1 MANDYDVSSLID
13 DSSPLRA
20 SGIDPKDAIKDPDAV
35 MKYLQNRQ
43 YGAGVAQPS
52 TLKANMLQPDQ
63 IPMASAASA
72 PSQPTDWGSI
82 ARGTASPGTAGA
94 NVSNGQ
100 PASDPDL
107 DNTRRLALKAEQRT
121 DANQDQWNALTDQRK
136 AIEAQRQ
143 KDAGYIDPHGTSP
156 TTGASYKPSTGRQVL
171 RGVLGGVEGLMRG
184 GFRGAVLGGIDPRN
198 EGVPGYGDPTAQYGR
213 DVARQ
218 GATVA
223 SDDQQLKNITADAK
237 DQYDAGRNLGTDT
250 TANAKVFGDI
260 FTAKKNAE
268 TEANAAKTADT
279 RQQHEDDVEQYNRNR
294 AEIADRNATTNARK
308 TDALITA
315 ALARANKDDRTTPGS
330 NTGLK
335 GVPLAKVTSYAAA
348 HNLDPDSLTPEQ
360 LGEALRI
367 GAGPAHVKDPQA
379 FESKW
384 NSDFQKMQQP
394 FQQERNQIVR
404 RGAVPDVTKN
414 KAAWNDL
421 DKEDQD
427 QITASLNDLENRRT
441 AKNAELQQAKDAE
454 ATQYGVYG
462 KAAQSAA
469 AAPSAPRAA
478 ATQPRQQPAAASK
491 PPAGATMKVPGSDGK
506 LYWSDGKSNLGLAQ

>member
-1 MANDYDVSSLID
+1 
-13 DSSPLRA
+13 
-20 SGIDPKDAIKDPDAV
+20 
-35 MKYLQNRQ
+35 
-43 YGAGVAQPS
+43 
-52 TLKANMLQPDQ
+52 
-63 IPMASAASA
+63 MASAAST
-72 PSQPTDWGSI
+72 PSQPTDWGAMMTGKPSD
-82 ARGTASPGTAGA
+82 PGTAGA

-171 RGVLGGVEGLMRG
+171 RGLMGAAEGLTHG
-184 GFRGAVLGGIDPRN
+184 GLFGAAAGALNPRN
-198 EGVPGYGDPTAQYGR
+198 VGAPGYNDPTAQYGR

-223 SDDQQLKNITADAK
+223 SDDQQLKNLTADAK

-268 TEANAAKTADT
+268 TAANAAKTADT

-330 NTGLK
+330 STGLK

-348 HNLDPDSLTPEQ
+348 HDLDPDSLTPEQ

-367 GAGPAHVKDPQA
+367 GAGPAHVKDRQT
-379 FESKW
+379 FEDKW
-384 NSDFQKMQQP
+384 NKDFNGLQSRVDKQRAAILKSYGADKDPSQYTANKSDIEDEFGKIEADRASEAAKMQS
-394 FQQERNQIVR
+394 EK
-404 RGAVPDVTKN
+404 DTE
-414 KAAWNDL
+414 AA
-421 DKEDQD
+421 
-427 QITASLNDLENRRT
+427 
-441 AKNAELQQAKDAE
+441 
-454 ATQYGVYG
+454 QYGVYG

-478 ATQPRQQPAAASK
+478 APAQSK
-491 PPAGATMKVPGSDGK
+491 QGTKPAVTVGQSVMVNGK
-506 LYWSDGKSNLGLAQ
+506 PYVVKSINPQTGKPVLGN